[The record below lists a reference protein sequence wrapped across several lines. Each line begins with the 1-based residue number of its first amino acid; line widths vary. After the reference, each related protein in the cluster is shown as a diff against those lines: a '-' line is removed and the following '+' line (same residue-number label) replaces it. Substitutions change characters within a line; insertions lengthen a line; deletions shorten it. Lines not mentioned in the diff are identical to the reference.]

1 MVRLRLK
8 RLGRKKKPFYRIV
21 VTDKR
26 ERRDCEPIA
35 ELGYYNPMR
44 KELKL
49 DKKAALEWVSKGAV
63 PSEAVQRLM
72 GKANDTNELQTL
84 EVVKKSTLS
93 KKAKAKA
100 EAEAAEKAKPAPEP
114 VAAVVEAAPSE
125 AAPAAEE
132 SAPPAE
138 G

>member
-35 ELGYYNPMR
+35 ELGYYNPMK

-49 DKKAALEWVSKGAV
+49 DKKAALEWVSKGAI
-63 PSEAVQRLM
+63 PTEAVQRLM
-72 GKANDTNELQTL
+72 GKANDTNELQKL
-84 EVVKKSTLS
+84 EVVKKATVS
-93 KKAKAKA
+93 KKQKAKA
-100 EAEAAEKAKPAPEP
+100 EADAAEKAKPEP
-114 VAAVVEAAPSE
+114 VAAAAE
-125 AAPAAEE
+125 APAAEAPAE
-132 SAPPAE
+132 EAPPAE

>member
-35 ELGYYNPMR
+35 ELGYYNPVK

-49 DKKAALEWVSKGAV
+49 DKKTALEWVSKGAV
-63 PSEAVQRLM
+63 PSEAVERLIK
-72 GKANDTNELQTL
+72 KANDTNELQKL
-84 EVVKKSTLS
+84 EVTKKATIS
-93 KKAKAKA
+93 KKQKAK
-100 EAEAAEKAKPAPEP
+100 
-114 VAAVVEAAPSE
+114 
-125 AAPAAEE
+125 
-132 SAPPAE
+132 
-138 G
+138 